1 MILIVIKSEY
11 SMLVRIRVELIDIR
25 IVRGRRFEI
34 RIRRGGFRGA
44 GSAILALVLIFRC
57 VVMCIIVLFAGCL
70 LTLITHRCFM
80 TIVRL

>member
-11 SMLVRIRVELIDIR
+11 LMLVRIRVELIDIR
-25 IVRGRRFEI
+25 IVRGRRFVI
-34 RIRRGGFRGA
+34 RIRRGVFRGA
-44 GSAILALVLIFRC
+44 GCVILVLVLIFIP

-70 LTLITHRCFM
+70 LKLITRHCFM